1 MKHFGSLILLVV
13 MLLSHAGRAQVI
25 ESIVGGK
32 KRTVTYGIVHY
43 AGSIGFLSA
52 GIGLM
57 NSRQTRSIEFLV
69 GYLPESIGGQNIVT
83 VNWRIGAATR
93 TYPLGKYMSVQPL
106 NINLGVSYSPQCDY
120 DLNRPAVFPEGYYWW
135 SEALRVN
142 LNVGSTLVLNRTLS
156 LYYEIGT
163 NELKLVSYALNTN
176 SLSVLDMMHLG
187 IGMRFKM

>member
-1 MKHFGSLILLVV
+1 MKNFGSFILLVV
-13 MLLSHAGRAQVI
+13 MILPHTGSGQVI
-25 ESIVGGK
+25 ESVIGGK

-57 NSRQTRSIEFLV
+57 NIRQTRSIEFLV
-69 GYLPESIGGQNIVT
+69 GYLPELIGGKDIVT
-83 VNWRIGAATR
+83 INWRIGVSTR
-93 TYPLGKYMSVQPL
+93 TYPLGNNMSVQPV

-120 DLNRPAVFPEGYYWW
+120 KVNRPSVYPEGYYWW
-135 SEALRVN
+135 SEAIRVN
-142 LNVGSTLVLNRTLS
+142 LNVGSTLILNETFS
-156 LYYEIGT
+156 LYYEVGT

-187 IGMRFKM
+187 IGVRFKM